1 MAPRISCNLP
11 RRIGHSRSPE
21 LNSLEYDYDKE
32 NVYCKG
38 PICSNHKEKNHSE
51 SPGSV
56 NSRAQWNAV
65 HSKQMRRRAFE
76 VQDRNV
82 GWSYNSSA
90 SPRRLDLQVDVEL
103 KMKWTRERS
112 KSTTNSQ
119 TPLWLNIRKPRCKSS
134 PKAPV
139 QNLHM
144 WTSEKFE
151 RLQER
156 IRLRDK
162 LKDLLTNPSKQKPC
176 KAVVSQLPSEFDKK
190 LFSFYSRKSY
200 SDSGKSPAQ
209 KDFMKKSR

>member
-1 MAPRISCNLP
+1 MTPRISCNLP
-11 RRIGHSRSPE
+11 RRIDHCRRPE
-21 LNSLEYDYDKE
+21 QNSSEYDYDKE
-32 NVYCKG
+32 NVYFKG

-51 SPGSV
+51 RPVSINP
-56 NSRAQWNAV
+56 RAQWNAV

-82 GWSYNSSA
+82 GWSYNSSD

-112 KSTTNSQ
+112 KSTSNSQ
-119 TPLWLNIRKPRCKSS
+119 TPLWINSRKPRYKSI

-144 WTSEKFE
+144 WTPEKFE

-156 IRLRDK
+156 IRVRDK
-162 LKDLLTNPSKQKPC
+162 LKDLLTNPSKQKPS
-176 KAVVSQLPSEFDKK
+176 KAVVSQLPSEYDKK

-200 SDSGKSPAQ
+200 SDSVSLLPK
-209 KDFMKKSR
+209 RI

>member
-1 MAPRISCNLP
+1 MNHC
-11 RRIGHSRSPE
+11 RRPE
-21 LNSLEYDYDKE
+21 LNSLEYNYDKE

-38 PICSNHKEKNHSE
+38 PICRNNKEKNHSE
-51 SPGSV
+51 LPVSINP
-56 NSRAQWNAV
+56 RAQWNAV

-112 KSTTNSQ
+112 ISTINRQ
-119 TPLWLNIRKPRCKSS
+119 TPLWINSRKPRCKSS
-134 PKAPV
+134 PNAPV

-144 WTSEKFE
+144 WTPEKFE

-156 IRLRDK
+156 IRVRDK
-162 LKDLLTNPSKQKPC
+162 LKDLLTNPSKQKPS
-176 KAVVSQLPSEFDKK
+176 KAVVSQLPSESDKK
-190 LFSFYSRKSY
+190 LFSFYSSKSY
-200 SDSGKSPAQ
+200 SDSVSLLPK
-209 KDFMKKSR
+209 RI